1 MIRKVFI
8 LLFIFSGFVV
18 SAQKRKEFSDQ
29 PEQYIV
35 ELQGFLKKLDK
46 DQGEALFLKFAPLFE
61 TDLETLEQQQLIAIS
76 NNLLKKRV
84 LLFESWNSLFS
95 SILFVSAQEEL
106 TDRAVWLDHFSG
118 FSKSS
123 TKRESSDYLRICHLN
138 FADSLISNE
147 RGVQWKAEGG
157 SREFKFDKEPIF
169 VYSDFNLLGFF
180 KEDSTL
186 IEETSAVVYP
196 VSQKLVLSG
205 GRVYFTRA
213 GFGRDTVYAELKR
226 VQLDLTKSG
235 YTADSVTLH
244 SLIYLPGPTEGRLQE
259 QLSSKTDERNATFP
273 RFDSYKKDL
282 EIKNIVPDVDY
293 RGGFSMV
300 GSKLFGSGSD
310 IQPSQLI
317 FSYENKPLIKTLAD
331 RYRFQSKQITADEV
345 RAVIYLKEDSMF
357 HPSLILRLI
366 IPRKELTLLR
376 FSEGISQT
384 PFSNTYHNMDMYFDS
399 FKWKQGSP
407 AINIGNQSMGGGNAA
422 IFESE
427 QYFRNE
433 RFSAIQGLN
442 NVNPLYYLRSMS
454 QTYDSKIITLDQTV
468 RSLKMTPQ
476 KAERFLMQMMVAGFV
491 DYNRVTQTAK
501 IKDKAFEYINDFEE
515 KRDYDVIRFQS
526 QAEGGKNAVL
536 SLLNLDLDILGIQT
550 IAVSD
555 SQKVSMFPK
564 GQKITMQEG
573 FNFKFDGA
581 IAAGRFRFWGN
592 EYYFN
597 YDQFKV
603 NMTSIDSM
611 KFKVES
617 FKPNPMG
624 GRRDLVNVKNTLQNI
639 NGELFIDKN
648 NNKSGKKIYHEYP
661 IFVSGKESYVYYD
674 RRDIFNKVYPRESF
688 FVELVPFTIDSLDNT
703 STEGLKFDGTFVSA
717 GIFPDMEQT
726 IMVQKDYSLGFVTET
741 SSEGLEAYG
750 GKGTF
755 TSNLSLS
762 NKGLKGNGIIEYL
775 ASTSLGRDFTF
786 FPDSTQGIVDS
797 YELLATMGET
807 EYPHVKAVGS
817 NMRWLPNDDVMHQR
831 NGLQDF
837 EMYDDIA
844 MRAKGTLSLS
854 PTSLRGRG
862 RIDFL
867 DAQMDSKDFTFEMR
881 KFDADTSDFRL
892 RATPSS
898 DWAFSMLN
906 SSALVDFDLQ
916 QGKFKLNDPAR
927 FFHFE
932 INKYIAYMDRANWS
946 ILEKKVE
953 VRKELEAANSLMISV
968 HRKQDSLQYYAGS
981 AEFSLL
987 STVLDIFK
995 VEEMDVADARLY
1007 PDSGHVIIDTSA
1019 NMRILKNSKLV
1030 ANRFSKFHDF
1040 YNCELKVVSRNKYFG
1055 SGILEFIDQDETP
1068 WPLNFHAIKVN
1079 KEGLT
1084 EGVSMVEE
1092 DESFFM
1098 NPFFAFKGRVELRA
1112 AIKELTFDGSTLIQ
1126 NTCSNI
1132 VTTWFP
1138 FKSTI
1143 NPRKIIIDLP
1153 LFGEDKA
1160 AERLYNGIFIAN
1172 DSTSAY
1178 SAFLSLESARA
1189 DLELIRS
1196 DGQLYYDEELF
1207 SYVIARK
1214 DRLEN
1219 ENTKGNYL
1227 ILNNRDCFTRGEGA
1241 LSFGEK
1247 TGMVK
1252 IDAFGLLE
1260 HNLNSDKLK
1269 GDIYMGIDFPFE
1281 DEVLKLIANDLLA
1294 GGGTST
1300 VDIERRAFRVA
1311 LNELL
1316 SEKDKAGFDEEV
1328 SLYGSVE
1335 DVPKEMQNAFTFS
1348 DLKLVWDPITNSFL
1362 SDGDIGIGSILK
1374 MPMNIK
1380 VKGTVQLVRK
1390 RRGDEVYIYFT
1401 SSIGEK
1407 YYFAYKRNVLQFYST
1422 DQVLMTLI
1430 RDMDPKKKRV
1440 EGPNNTFINITIASK
1455 GKMNRFL
1462 NR

>member
-1 MIRKVFI
+1 MKRKL
-8 LLFIFSGFVV
+8 LLFLILFSLAS
-18 SAQKRKEFSDQ
+18 SAQKLKKFSSEPD
-29 PEQYIV
+29 QYII
-35 ELQGFLKKLDK
+35 ELQGFLKELDK
-46 DQGEALFLKFAPLFE
+46 DQGEALFLKFSPLFQS
-61 TDLETLEQQQLIAIS
+61 DLELAEQQLLVDIS

-84 LLFESWNSLFS
+84 LAFESWNSLFS
-95 SILFVSAQEEL
+95 SILYVGEQEEAA
-106 TDRAVWLDHFSG
+106 DRGIWLNHFAS

-123 TKRESSDYLRICHLN
+123 NNRESSDYLRSCHLN
-138 FADSLISNE
+138 FADSLISDE
-147 RGVQWKAEGG
+147 RGVKWKAEGG
-157 SREFKFDKEPIF
+157 SKEFRFENEPMF

-180 KEDSTL
+180 KDDSTL
-186 IEETSAVVYP
+186 IEETSAIVYP
-196 VSQKLVLSG
+196 VSQKLVLNG

-213 GFGRDTVYAELKR
+213 GFGRDTVYAELRR
-226 VQLDLTKSG
+226 VQLDLTKAG
-235 YTADSVTLH
+235 YTADSATLH
-244 SLIYLPGPTEGRLQE
+244 SLIYLPGPTEGKLQE

-273 RFDSYKKDL
+273 RFESYRNDIL
-282 EIKNIVPDVDY
+282 IEDIVPDVDY
-293 RGGFSMV
+293 KGGFSMA
-300 GSKLFGSGSD
+300 GSKLFGSGSA
-310 IQPSQLI
+310 IQPSQLS
-317 FSYENKPLIKTLAD
+317 FSYEDKPLIKTLAD
-331 RYRFQSKQITADEV
+331 RYRFQTKQITAEEV
-345 RAVIYLKEDSMF
+345 RAVVYLKEDSMF
-357 HPSLILRLI
+357 HPSLSLRLI
-366 IPRKELTLLR
+366 VPIKELTLLR
-376 FSEGISQT
+376 FSEGIAQT

-399 FKWKQGSP
+399 FSWKQGAPS
-407 AINIGNQSMGGGNAA
+407 ISMGNQGMGGGNAA
-422 IFESE
+422 FFESE
-427 QYFRNE
+427 QYFRTE
-433 RFSAIQGLN
+433 RFAAIQGLN
-442 NVNPLYYLRSMS
+442 EVNPLYYLRSMA
-454 QTYDSKIITLDQTV
+454 QTYDSKDLTLDQTV
-468 RSLKMTPQ
+468 SALRMTPQ
-476 KAERFLMQMMVAGFV
+476 TAERFLMQMMVAGFV
-491 DYNRVTQTAK
+491 DYNRVTKTAK

-526 QAEGGKNAVL
+526 DVESGKNAVL
-536 SLLNLDLDILGIQT
+536 SLLNLDLEILGIQM

-564 GQKITMQEG
+564 GKKITMQEG

-617 FKPNPMG
+617 FQPNPMG

-639 NGELFIDKN
+639 NGELFIDKSD
-648 NNKSGKKIYHEYP
+648 NKSGNKIYHDYP

-674 RRDIFNKVYPRESF
+674 RRDIYNKVYSRESF

-726 IMVQKDYSLGFVTET
+726 IMVQKDYSLGFITET
-741 SSEGLEAYG
+741 PSEGLEAYG

-755 TSNLSLS
+755 TSTLSLS
-762 NKGLKGNGIIEYL
+762 NKGLKGNGKIEYL

-786 FPDSTQGIVDS
+786 FPDSTKGIVDS
-797 YELLATMGET
+797 YELLATTGPT

-817 NMRWLPNDDVMHQR
+817 KMRWLPKKDVMHQR
-831 NGLQDF
+831 NGLQEF
-837 EMYDDIA
+837 EMYDAIG

-854 PTSLRGRG
+854 PKALRGRG

-867 DAQMDSKDFTFEMR
+867 DAQMDSKDFTFKLR

-892 RATPSS
+892 RASPTS
-898 DWAFSMLN
+898 DWAFSMMN
-906 SSALVDFDLQ
+906 STALVDFDLQ
-916 QGKFKLNDPAR
+916 QGTFKLNDPAR
-927 FFHFE
+927 YFHFE
-932 INKYIAYMDRANWS
+932 INKYIAYMDRATWS
-946 ILEKKVE
+946 IPEKKVE
-953 VRKELEAANSLMISV
+953 VRKEQEGANSLMVSV

-1007 PDSGHVIIDTSA
+1007 PDSGHVIIDTAA

-1030 ANRFSKFHDF
+1030 ANRFSRFHDF

-1055 SGILEFIDQDETP
+1055 SGILEYIDQDETP
-1068 WPLNFHAIKVN
+1068 WPLNFNTIKVGR
-1079 KEGLT
+1079 EGLT
-1084 EGVSMVEE
+1084 EGVAKVEE
-1092 DESFFM
+1092 EESFFM
-1098 NPFFAFKGRVELRA
+1098 SPFFAFKGRVELTA
-1112 AIKELTFDGSTLIQ
+1112 AVKELTFDGSTLIQ

-1138 FKSTI
+1138 FRSPI
-1143 NPRKIIIDLP
+1143 NPRKIVIDLP
-1153 LFGEDKA
+1153 IFGEDKA

-1178 SAFLSLESARA
+1178 SAFLSRESARA
-1189 DLELIRS
+1189 DIELIRS
-1196 DGQLYYDEELF
+1196 DGLLYYDEDLF
-1207 SYVIARK
+1207 SYIIARK
-1214 DRLEN
+1214 ERLEN
-1219 ENTKGNYL
+1219 ENEKGNYL
-1227 ILNNRDCFTRGEGA
+1227 ILNNRDCFTHGEGV
-1241 LSFGEK
+1241 LTFGEK
-1247 TGMVK
+1247 TGMLK
-1252 IDAFGLLE
+1252 LGTYGLLE
-1260 HNLNSDKLK
+1260 HNLNTDKLE
-1269 GDIYMGIDFPFE
+1269 GDIYLGIDFPFE
-1281 DEVLKLIANDLLA
+1281 EEVLKLIANDLLA

-1300 VDIERRAFRVA
+1300 VDIDRRAFRVA

-1316 SEKDKAGFDEEV
+1316 SKKERADFDEEV
-1328 SLYGSVE
+1328 SLYGSAE
-1335 DVPKEMQNAFTFS
+1335 DVPKSMQNAFTFS

-1374 MPMNIK
+1374 IPMNIK
-1380 VKGTVQLVRK
+1380 VKGTVQLIRK

-1401 SSIGEK
+1401 SAVGQK
-1407 YYFAYKRNVLQFYST
+1407 YYFEYKRNVLQFYST
-1422 DQVLMTLI
+1422 DEALMTLI

-1440 EGPNNTFINITIASK
+1440 EGPNNSFINITIASK